1 MGKRY
6 EHVYPE
12 IKDWP
17 ISKLSE
23 DRANFIK
30 EINEEVVRRLTKKY
44 GENLHEPLT
53 KTAYLELIRIKEEP
67 WKVDP
72 PQDRQFWK
80 GIQSK
85 IVKNEQKE
93 EAEEQVLNQK
103 LLQLVVNRY
112 SEEIVGTFK
121 EKTFLFARKFLTRF
135 FNRLLNTAASRN
147 FERFLSNKH
156 KLEDRLLLKGQIETV
171 RSLMKKGTVVVVPT
185 HHSNLDSILIGYM
198 LDTFAGL
205 PLFSYG
211 AGLNL
216 YNTGYTAYFMNR
228 MGAYRV
234 DRRKKNPIYLETLKT
249 MSTLSIERGVNSLF
263 FPGGTRSR
271 SGALETKFKLG
282 LVGTATE
289 AQRRIYEKGE
299 DTKVF
304 IVPLVVSY
312 HFVLEANFLIQG
324 HLTKVGKEKYL
335 KSKDEF
341 HSVRKQLKFLWDFFS
356 ASNEITMTFGK
367 PMDVVGN
374 FVDENGISY
383 DRKNNILEVK
393 DYFLTDG
400 KITANSQREQ
410 EYTKH
415 LGDRIME
422 RFYADNVVLTSHLVA
437 YSAFKVLE
445 KSNPDL
451 DLYALLRSPT
461 EDFVFPTDKLEKVVG
476 DLKAKLLEM
485 EQIDK
490 LKVSEELRKLTPKEI
505 IENGVKKMG
514 TYHPM
519 KPLKFNK
526 NGELISQRFRT
537 LYFYHNRLE
546 NYGLEKHISLVEKTK
561 ERSKNKFPISKNK

>member
-6 EHVYPE
+6 EHVYSE

-23 DRANFIK
+23 DRSNFIK
-30 EINEEVVRRLTKKY
+30 EINEEVVQRLVNKY
-44 GENLHEPLT
+44 GDKLHEPLT
-53 KTAYLELIRIKEEP
+53 KTAYLELIRIKDEP

-72 PQDRQFWK
+72 PQDKQFWK

-93 EAEEQVLNQK
+93 VEIEQALNQK
-103 LLQLVVNRY
+103 LLHSVVNRY

-156 KLEDRLLLKGQIETV
+156 KLEDRLLLRGEIEKV

-185 HHSNLDSILIGYM
+185 HHSNLDSILIGYI

-216 YNTGYTAYFMNR
+216 YNTGYTAYYMNR

-282 LVGTATE
+282 LVGTAME
-289 AQRRIYEKGE
+289 AQRRIYEKE
-299 DTKVF
+299 KDTKIF

-374 FVDENGISY
+374 FVDDAGTSF
-383 DRKNNILEVK
+383 DQNNKEVAVK
-393 DYFLTDG
+393 DYFLTNG
-400 KITANSQREQ
+400 VVTANKQREQ

-422 RFYADNVVLTSHLVA
+422 RFFADNMVLTSHLVA

-461 EDFVFPTDKLEKVVG
+461 EDFVFLQDKLEKVVS
-476 DLKAKLLEM
+476 DLKDKLLEM

-490 LKVSEELRKLTPKEI
+490 VKVSEQLRQLSPKEI
-505 IENGVKKMG
+505 IKNGVTKMG

-519 KPLKFNK
+519 KPLTFNK
-526 NGELISQRFRT
+526 KGELISQRFRT

-546 NYGLEKHISLVEKTK
+546 NYGLEKFISMNEEPKLKRVAVEK
-561 ERSKNKFPISKNK
+561 

>member
-6 EHVYPE
+6 KHVYPE

-23 DRANFIK
+23 DRAQFIE
-30 EINEEVVRRLTKKY
+30 EINEEVVNRLVKNY

-53 KTAYLELIRIKEEP
+53 KTAYLELIRVKEEP

-72 PQDRQFWK
+72 PQERQFWK

-93 EAEEQVLNQK
+93 NEVEQALNHK
-103 LLQLVVNRY
+103 LLYSIVNRY
-112 SEEIVGTFK
+112 SQEIVGTFK
-121 EKTFLFARKFLTRF
+121 EKTFLFARRFLTAF

-147 FERFLSNKH
+147 WERFLSNKH
-156 KLEDRLLLKGQIETV
+156 KLEDRLLLKGEIEKV

-216 YNTGYTAYFMNR
+216 YNTGYTAYYMNR

-249 MSTLSIERGVNSLF
+249 MSTLSIERGVNTLF

-289 AQRRIYEKGE
+289 AQRRIYEKE
-299 DTKVF
+299 KDTKIF

-324 HLTKVGKEKYL
+324 HLSKVGKEKYL
-335 KSKDEF
+335 KAKDEF
-341 HSVRKQLKFLWDFFS
+341 HSIRKQLSFLWNFFS

-374 FVDENGISY
+374 FVDENGISF
-383 DRKNNILEVK
+383 DQNNNPVVVR

-400 KITANSQREQ
+400 EVTANKQREQ
-410 EYTKH
+410 EYTRH
-415 LGDRIME
+415 LGDRILE
-422 RFYADNVVLTSHLVA
+422 RFFADNMVLTSHLVA

-461 EDFVFPTDKLEKVVG
+461 EDFIFPLDKLEKVVRE
-476 DLKAKLLEM
+476 LKEKLLEM

-490 LKVSEELRKLTPKEI
+490 VKVSDQLRQLQPKEI
-505 IENGVKKMG
+505 ISNGVTKMG

-526 NGELISQRFRT
+526 KGELISERFRT
-537 LYFYHNRLE
+537 LFFYHNRLE
-546 NYGLEKHISLVEKTK
+546 NYGLEKFISFVDQPTIKETVVE
-561 ERSKNKFPISKNK
+561 NKA